1 MSEDDIVDDI
11 VKVIKTTPQAQESKF
26 LEQSPRIT
34 LFMAGSML
42 LVTIISLGLVKL
54 IMSTMSLVHAI
65 NKSVKGVKNYF
76 YSLLN
81 FN

>member
-1 MSEDDIVDDI
+1 MTEVDDI

-26 LEQSPRIT
+26 LELSPRIT

-42 LVTIISLGLVKL
+42 LVTIIGLGLIKL
-54 IMSTMSLVHAI
+54 ALSTMWLVDAL
-65 NKSVKGVKNYF
+65 NKSVKGVKNGF

-81 FN
+81 SNYD